1 MTRLR
6 ILRKA
11 ATPRAAWAIT
21 LACAFLLAHLA
32 LLLHT
37 WSPAAH
43 ADGDPC
49 EICLIGTGHS
59 HALAAAPAALPPP
72 VHAAFLPVSCQ
83 NSHHAPACRVYAARA
98 PPAFSPTV

>member
-1 MTRLR
+1 MTRQR
-6 ILRKA
+6 ILR
-11 ATPRAAWAIT
+11 PRAAWAST

-43 ADGDPC
+43 VDGDPC
-49 EICLIGTGHS
+49 EICLIGTGHG

-72 VHAAFLPVSCQ
+72 VHAVFLPVTFRNSC
-83 NSHHAPACRVYAARA
+83 HAPACRVYAARA
-98 PPAFSPTV
+98 PPVLSPTV

>member
-1 MTRLR
+1 MTSLR
-6 ILRKA
+6 ILRPS
-11 ATPRAAWAIT
+11 TRPRAAWATT

-59 HALAAAPAALPPP
+59 HALAPASVGLPPP
-72 VHAAFLPVSCQ
+72 VHAAFLPVTFQ

-98 PPAFSPTV
+98 PPALSPTV

>member
-1 MTRLR
+1 MTSQRLPR
-6 ILRKA
+6 PSTR
-11 ATPRAAWAIT
+11 PRAAWAAT

-59 HALAAAPAALPPP
+59 HALAATPAALPPP
-72 VHAAFLPVSCQ
+72 VHAAFVPVTFE
-83 NSHHAPACRVYAARA
+83 NSHHAPASRVYAARA
-98 PPAFSPTV
+98 PPDLSPTV